1 MHHLGKKSLSFLKSA
16 IKTLRLAL
24 PKLGV
29 GWMFALLTI
38 DFNRIAIVELGIAA
52 ILITAMLSLHY
63 FLSPFQVISGRFADR
78 HPVFGLRRTP
88 YLLLGGIAGSFI
100 FIGLPRVVHAIGDG
114 SVWATLAGFGLL
126 ILYGVAIAFMG
137 DAHHSLIA
145 EVTEPKSRGAVI
157 SVVWTFTILSSI
169 ISAIVFNIV
178 RPEYSP
184 EAMQRLYNLTP
195 FIVII
200 SILAGTLGI
209 EKRLKGAA
217 LAEALEK
224 SRKAAPDGNAV
235 QAALAILRK
244 NPQAREFFIFVF
256 VAIFSI
262 FLQDNIL
269 EVFGAEVFGMPVT
282 ETTQFQPMW
291 GGGVLI
297 GMLLMGMASAVFSIS
312 KRTITIVGCVGTAVG
327 MVVLATAA
335 MTRQVSLVFPALVMM
350 GLFTGF
356 FNVGALSMMM
366 DMTIEGATGLFMGL
380 WGMAQAFGNGVASFS
395 GGALH
400 TGLIESGLVGPNI
413 AYFLIFGIE
422 ATGMVIAAIVM
433 WRISITNFRET
444 HAATMTKSDALRA
457 MEAGATI

>member
-1 MHHLGKKSLSFLKSA
+1 MHQSKSKLFNFLKSA
-16 IKTLRLAL
+16 VKTFRLAL

-29 GWMFALLTI
+29 GWMFAILTI

-52 ILITAMLSLHY
+52 VLITAMLSLHY

-88 YLLLGGIAGSFI
+88 YLLLGGIVGSLI
-100 FIGLPRVVHAIGDG
+100 FIGLPRIVHAISEG
-114 SVWATLAGFGLL
+114 SSLATAGGFGLL
-126 ILYGVAIAFMG
+126 IIYGVAIAFMG

-169 ISAIVFNIV
+169 LSAVVFNIV
-178 RPEYSP
+178 RPEYSL

-195 FIVII
+195 FVVII
-200 SILAGTLGI
+200 SILVGTLGI
-209 EKRLKGAA
+209 ERRLKGEQLEAA
-217 LAEALEK
+217 MEQ
-224 SRKAAPDGNAV
+224 SRQAAPDGNAI
-235 QAALAILRK
+235 QAALNILRK
-244 NPQAREFFIFVF
+244 NAKAREFFIFVF

-269 EVFGAEVFGMPVT
+269 EVFGAEVFAMPVT

-291 GGGVLI
+291 GGGVLL
-297 GMLLMGMASAVFSIS
+297 GMLLMGIASAVFSIK
-312 KRTITIVGCVGTAVG
+312 KRTITIVGCAGTAVG
-327 MVVLATAA
+327 MLSLAFAA
-335 MTRQVSLVFPALVMM
+335 MNQTVALVFPSLVIM

-380 WGMAQAFGNGVASFS
+380 WGMAQAFGNGAASFS

-400 TGLIESGLVGPNI
+400 TGLIESGLLSPNL
-413 AYFLIFGIE
+413 AYFFIFAIE
-422 ATGMVIAAIVM
+422 AAGMTVAAVLM
-433 WRISITNFRET
+433 WKISVTNFREA
-444 HAATMTKSDALRA
+444 HAASMTNADTLRA
-457 MEAGATI
+457 MEAGVSI